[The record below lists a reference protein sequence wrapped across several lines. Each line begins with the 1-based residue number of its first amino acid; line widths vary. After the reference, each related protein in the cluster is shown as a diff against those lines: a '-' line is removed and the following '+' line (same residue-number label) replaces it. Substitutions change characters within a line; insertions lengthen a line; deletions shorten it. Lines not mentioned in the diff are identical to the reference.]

1 MIGRVLDALAASRI
15 RRVVA
20 VSSPHTPAT
29 TAAMRTG
36 HVGPSPERD
45 TADLSENRRGSV
57 DPSENRRGSAGL
69 ACDVV
74 VGSGEGYVEDLNRGL
89 DAVDGPALTVTSD
102 LPLLRSRDVGDAVSA
117 AVDSAD
123 VSTDDPSV
131 DAVSVC
137 VPVSVKRDLGA
148 SVDTRFTHDGLSVA
162 PTGLNVVGDGEDAVV
177 VRRRESLAVNVNRP
191 RDLELARRLAA
202 DE

>member
-117 AVDSAD
+117 AIDSAD
-123 VSTDDPSV
+123 APSV

-162 PTGLNVVGDGEDAVV
+162 PTGLNVVADGDDAVV